1 MRLLAVASRE
11 PAACQALAW
20 RISSHRGDERRGR
33 DAKPSGLSSILM
45 DVALH
50 ALLQWSGGNAEGH
63 SSSSR
68 EAAEAQPRRDPGGSG
83 LSRSRLAC
91 RYAADAAYDWPWWFP
106 AQREPGIN
114 MTIRDTFSKRAVCLR
129 WVSAFVACIAV
140 IGSDVISALE
150 RGRSTWSAVMKEQ
163 STFEEGPRA

>member
-68 EAAEAQPRRDPGGSG
+68 EAAEAQLAAAVV
-83 LSRSRLAC
+83 LSSV
-91 RYAADAAYDWPWWFP
+91 ADAAAAATQGPGRFRTITEP
-106 AQREPGIN
+106 ARLQ
-114 MTIRDTFSKRAVCLR
+114 VC
-129 WVSAFVACIAV
+129 S
-140 IGSDVISALE
+140 
-150 RGRSTWSAVMKEQ
+150 GR
-163 STFEEGPRA
+163 RL